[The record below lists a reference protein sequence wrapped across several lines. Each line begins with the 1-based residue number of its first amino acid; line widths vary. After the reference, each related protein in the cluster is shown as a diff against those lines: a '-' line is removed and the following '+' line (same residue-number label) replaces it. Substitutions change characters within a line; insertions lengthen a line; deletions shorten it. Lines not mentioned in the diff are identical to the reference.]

1 MLEDFIIREN
11 IDYRKALRRQRD
23 QVTESVGRGAD
34 DDQERDF
41 FFLSFSETHG
51 LMKFGLCVGCF
62 LKVIPQYSLYPR
74 QPSQ

>member
-1 MLEDFIIREN
+1 MLKDFIIREN

-41 FFLSFSETHG
+41 FFLSQRY
-51 LMKFGLCVGCF
+51 MV
-62 LKVIPQYSLYPR
+62 
-74 QPSQ
+74 